1 MSECNL
7 AVQHRSGGT
16 QDPLS
21 QRKGNS
27 SVMVWPGEEGGE
39 AVWALCQ
46 VRSGGRGASGGDATS
61 QGVWTPGS
69 PRWSHGPM
77 LSALLLVRL
86 EPMWPRL
93 GARPGPGSGGRG
105 THLVDEVCSLSGVQ
119 EHGESGREAKVE
131 KTPAGE
137 GDAEHRPQPLS
148 QRPVPLFT
156 IVTKTLLE
164 PTLDRLL

>member
-1 MSECNL
+1 MGP
-7 AVQHRSGGT
+7 V
-16 QDPLS
+16 
-21 QRKGNS
+21 
-27 SVMVWPGEEGGE
+27 PGEKWGQGSQWGRCYITRSVDPRVSQVVSRPHAVGFTACEAGAHVAKAGG
-39 AVWALCQ
+39 Q
-46 VRSGGRGASGGDATS
+46 T
-61 QGVWTPGS
+61 
-69 PRWSHGPM
+69 
-77 LSALLLVRL
+77 
-86 EPMWPRL
+86 WPWV
-93 GARPGPGSGGRG
+93 GGRG

-164 PTLDRLL
+164 PTLDRLLGAPFSLEPRPRASTCPARF

>member
-1 MSECNL
+1 M
-7 AVQHRSGGT
+7 AKAGGQT
-16 QDPLS
+16 
-21 QRKGNS
+21 
-27 SVMVWPGEEGGE
+27 
-39 AVWALCQ
+39 WAW
-46 VRSGGRGASGGDATS
+46 A
-61 QGVWTPGS
+61 
-69 PRWSHGPM
+69 
-77 LSALLLVRL
+77 
-86 EPMWPRL
+86 
-93 GARPGPGSGGRG
+93 GGRG

-119 EHGESGREAKVE
+119 EHGESGSEAKVE